1 MRVDR
6 AVSRYPLAAAVFAAA
21 LCLPA
26 ATAVSA
32 DRDRLIYH
40 AETLSGEV
48 LSSKGADLPFNPAS
62 LVKVGTT
69 LWALETLGS
78 DARYETVF
86 GVEGQSDGAGDQTMT
101 SLVVRGGGDP
111 DFQPE
116 NLFLVARRLNALGI
130 TRVDGPLRIEGRFW
144 IGWENGHENAVVDE
158 SERAKRMGRRMRM
171 MLDPSRWNRS
181 ARAAWTAVCER
192 RGWPV
197 SRPPRIVVAGGVEAG
212 ASENWT
218 PLVVHRSNPLH
229 VLLRRFNVYSN
240 NDIIRIAEGLGG
252 TAELQAYLEERLG
265 EPTAIIELAT
275 ASGERRNRLTAR
287 TGVRLL
293 RAFLETAADLGLAPS
308 DLLPVTGCDPGST
321 DRKFPGLARGS
332 RVGSVALKTGTLIE
346 TDGGV
351 AVLGGIYTTLER
363 EQVLFCVAATET
375 GRNELHWRSLQQS
388 WLMELMVSSGG
399 AVQRPCGDE
408 LPYSDTYA
416 EVEHLAHP
424 ASDSGS

>member
-1 MRVDR
+1 MRVDPTFLR
-6 AVSRYPLAAAVFAAA
+6 APLTAAVCVAA

-26 ATAVSA
+26 ASAIAA
-32 DRDRLIYH
+32 DRDRLFFH

-48 LSSKGADLPFNPAS
+48 LASQGADLPFNPAS
-62 LVKVGTT
+62 LIKVGTT

-78 DARYETVF
+78 EARYETVF
-86 GVEGQSDGAGDQTMT
+86 GVEGEIDGTGERAVS
-101 SLVVRGGGDP
+101 SLVVLGGGDP

-116 NLFLVARRLNALGI
+116 NLFMVARRLNDLGI
-130 TRVDGPLRIEGRFW
+130 TRVNGPLRIEGRFW

-158 SERAKRMGRRMRM
+158 TKRAERMGRRMRM
-171 MLDPSRWNRS
+171 MLDPSRWDRS
-181 ARAAWTAVCER
+181 TRAAWTALCER
-192 RGWPV
+192 RGWPT
-197 SRPPRIVVAGGVEAG
+197 SRPPKIVVVGSVEAG
-212 ASENWT
+212 AARNWT
-218 PLVVHRSNPLH
+218 TLVVHRSNPLH

-252 TAELQAYLEERLG
+252 TSGLQSFLEKRLG
-265 EPTAIIELAT
+265 EPTPIIELAT

-293 RAFLETAADLGLAPS
+293 RAFLETAADTGLAPS

-321 DRKFPGLARGS
+321 DRKFPALARGS
-332 RVGSVALKTGTLIE
+332 RAGTVALKTGTLIE

-399 AVQRPCGDE
+399 AVQRPCGEE
-408 LPYSDTYA
+408 LPFSDTYA
-416 EVEHLAHP
+416 EIEHLEP
-424 ASDSGS
+424 AGKDIGS